1 MQKKLLGIFNAD
13 FDATGQ
19 LLLIYTSCAKYL
31 RKMGIQ
37 CSSAA
42 VLTDFMKAY
51 DSIRREVMYNILIEF
66 GILMKLVRLTKMCL
80 NTAQSG

>member
-1 MQKKLLGIFNAD
+1 LGIFNAD

-19 LLLIYTSCAKYL
+19 LLIIYSSCAKYL

-42 VLTDFMKAY
+42 VLIDFMKAC
-51 DSIRREVMYNILIEF
+51 DSIRREVMYNILIETGF
-66 GILMKLVRLTKMCL
+66 PIKLVRLIKMCL